1 MHMKNSNSIKK
12 NQDRLPLSY
21 ETKPSSQSTSV
32 VRSYVKAYGQVIE
45 LKDYRVKWLAKIV
58 YSSQFELLI
67 AFVILVNAVCL
78 ALLTMPSIEPV
89 VKDTLSQLDTFALY
103 IYAVEL
109 VMRIVS
115 YGARPWEFFRQGWN
129 VFDFSIVML
138 SLGVFGG
145 EAIILRLLR
154 IFRLIRIFRF
164 LPEVRVLTSSIVK
177 SLPPLMSVGV
187 LIFLAL
193 FIYGM
198 AGVYVFGEKLP
209 DSWGNITLALTSLFI
224 LLTLEN
230 FPNYLEEAVEVS
242 PWALPFFL
250 SYIFVVVFTVLN
262 VLIGIVLN
270 AMDEAREENKQRKE
284 QIKQLD
290 QIVHEVDD
298 ITADGQVTKEEIV
311 GLRTKLQ
318 LMEEILHEKRVEKDS
333 R

>member
-1 MHMKNSNSIKK
+1 M
-12 NQDRLPLSY
+12 P
-21 ETKPSSQSTSV
+21 TSTADSDK
-32 VRSYVKAYGQVIE
+32 RNYVKAYGQIVE
-45 LKDYRVKWLAKIV
+45 LKSYRITWLSRIV

-78 ALLTMPSIEPV
+78 ALLTMPDIEPA
-89 VKDTLSQLDTFALY
+89 VKDTLTQLDTFALY
-103 IYAVEL
+103 LYLGEL
-109 VMRIVS
+109 VMRIIS
-115 YGARPWEFFRQGWN
+115 YGSKPWEFFRQGWN
-129 VFDFSIVML
+129 VFDFSIVLL
-138 SLGVFGG
+138 SFGIFGG
-145 EAIILRLLR
+145 ETIILRLLR

-198 AGVYVFGEKLP
+198 AGVYIFGERLP

-230 FPNYLEEAVEVS
+230 FPIYLEEAVEIS

-250 SYIFVVVFTVLN
+250 SYVFVVVFTVLN

-270 AMDEAREENKQRKE
+270 AMDEAREENRQRKQ

-298 ITADGQVTKEEIV
+298 ITADGKVTQEEIEGLRVKLKLMEQILHKKEE
-311 GLRTKLQ
+311 K
-318 LMEEILHEKRVEKDS
+318 KDDI
-333 R
+333 